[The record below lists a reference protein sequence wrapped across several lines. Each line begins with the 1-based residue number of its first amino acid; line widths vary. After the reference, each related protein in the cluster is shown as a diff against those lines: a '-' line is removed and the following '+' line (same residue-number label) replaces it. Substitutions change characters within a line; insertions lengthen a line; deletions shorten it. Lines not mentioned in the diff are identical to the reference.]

1 MESTVAQKLDALQ
14 HLQAIDSELDEIKK
28 IRGDLPEEVRDL
40 EDEIAGQETRIQ
52 RLKMDVTGLK
62 EEITK
67 YKQAI
72 KDSEKLIKKY
82 QEQQTNV
89 RNNRE
94 FDAITKEMESQ
105 SLDIQIFEKRIKE
118 CNLKIELKNVEI
130 ENNLGILE
138 ERKKDLD
145 NKRVELEQI
154 IIESKEEEAKL
165 QVERDKSREN
175 VDERL
180 YYSYRRLREN
190 SLNGLAVVPVK
201 RGACGGCFNMV
212 PPQRQ
217 ADIRERKKI
226 IVCEHCGRILA
237 NVEAPETE
245 LARSARS

>member
-1 MESTVAQKLDALQ
+1 MENTVAQKLDALQ
-14 HLQAIDSELDEIKK
+14 HLQSIDSELDEIKK

-40 EDEIAGQETRIQ
+40 EDDIVGQETRIG
-52 RLKMDVTGLK
+52 RLKQDVTSLK
-62 EEITK
+62 EEISK

-82 QEQQTNV
+82 QEQQVNV
-89 RNNRE
+89 RNNRVY
-94 FDAITKEMESQ
+94 DAISKEMESQ
-105 SLDIQIFEKRIKE
+105 GLDIQIFEKRIKE
-118 CNLKIELKNVEI
+118 CNFRIEQKAGEI
-130 ENNLGILE
+130 EVNAGVLE
-138 ERKKDLD
+138 ERRKDLD

-154 IIESKEEEAKL
+154 MQESRDEEGKLAEKRDEAAKL
-165 QVERDKSREN
+165 

-180 YYSYRRLREN
+180 YYSYKRLREN
-190 SLNGLAVVPVK
+190 SQNGLAVVPVK

-237 NVEAPETE
+237 NVEAPEVE
-245 LARSARS
+245 LARAAR